1 MLFAIFL
8 NCYTVHIGKPGN
20 ATIVYTSSYEMVA
33 IRGDILVCVRVFI
46 LSYTHFSLYFGEVM
60 AGLKPALLLLQSSD

>member
-1 MLFAIFL
+1 
-8 NCYTVHIGKPGN
+8 
-20 ATIVYTSSYEMVA
+20 MVA

-46 LSYTHFSLYFGEVM
+46 LSYTHFFTIFGEVM